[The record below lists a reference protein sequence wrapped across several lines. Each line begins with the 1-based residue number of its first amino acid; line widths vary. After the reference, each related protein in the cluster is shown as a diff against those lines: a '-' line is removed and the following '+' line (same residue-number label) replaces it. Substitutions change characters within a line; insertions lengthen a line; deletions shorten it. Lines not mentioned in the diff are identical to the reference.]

1 MYQNFFRSAKSSK
14 WVRGVFT
21 MCGISY
27 MLRLTPVKTQIGR
40 LWSSLIELLQAEP
53 ISCQEGVLGSVVSY
67 Q

>member
-1 MYQNFFRSAKSSK
+1 
-14 WVRGVFT
+14 

-27 MLRLTPVKTQIGR
+27 MLRPTPVKTQIGR
-40 LWSSLIELLQAEP
+40 LWSSLIELVQAKP